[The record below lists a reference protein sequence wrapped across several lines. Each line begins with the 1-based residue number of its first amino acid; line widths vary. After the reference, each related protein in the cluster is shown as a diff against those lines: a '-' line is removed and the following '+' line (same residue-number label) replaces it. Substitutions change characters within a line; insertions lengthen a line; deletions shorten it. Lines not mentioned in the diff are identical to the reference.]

1 MTTNPPKL
9 PQVDQA
15 QVPNAEKSFKWLII
29 LLAIVAGCLLAF
41 YFSNFH
47 AGVGDK
53 GDFGAFGDYFGGVLN
68 PILGFATVS
77 LLVWSLKYQMD
88 ELALSRQ
95 ELALTRQELAETKE
109 ETALSR
115 KAMEEQVTHLKKEA
129 ELSELTRLIAKT
141 IENYEVS
148 LSIKHTSEDFT
159 YRIGSESISH
169 PSHRMDYKTLLE
181 EFYPSLPEEGKIQL
195 AERTLLNTNK
205 LKYLNRIRHLTVL
218 ISDLSL
224 KYYSINKST
233 EFARVYL
240 FDAYDFLHTIN
251 QIYPNE
257 ITLDRAGKIS
267 HILINSMEIMPKNI
281 TE

>member
-41 YFSNFH
+41 YFSIFH
-47 AGVGDK
+47 GGVGDK

-115 KAMEEQVTHLKKEA
+115 KAMEEQVNHIKNEA
-129 ELSELTRLIAKT
+129 KLNELTRLLERSQRKYDALINQTFPITGVKT
-141 IENYEVS
+141 NPNTTRVIKDSYDS
-148 LSIKHTSEDFT
+148 LLN
-159 YRIGSESISH
+159 
-169 PSHRMDYKTLLE
+169 KTLLNADPVTYE
-181 EFYPSLPEEGKIQL
+181 AIIL
-195 AERTLLNTNK
+195 ASTKDENVINHLNILRRET
-205 LKYLNRIRHLTVL
+205 IL
-218 ISDLSL
+218 ISDLAL
-224 KYYSINKST
+224 KYYSLNESE
-233 EFARVYL
+233 EFARAYM
-240 FDAYDFLHTIN
+240 FDSYDMLQAISR
-251 QIYPNE
+251 IYPDE
-257 ITLDRAGKIS
+257 ITQDRITTIASLLAGYMNVAKIP
-267 HILINSMEIMPKNI
+267 NTDKP
-281 TE
+281 

>member
-9 PQVDQA
+9 PQTDQA
-15 QVPNAEKSFKWLII
+15 KAHSAEKSFKWLIK
-29 LLAIVAGCLLAF
+29 LLAF
-41 YFSNFH
+41 VASCLLLFYFSIFH
-47 AGVGDK
+47 GGVGDK

-88 ELALSRQ
+88 ELAL
-95 ELALTRQELAETKE
+95 TRQVLE
-109 ETALSR
+109 ETQKEAALSR

-129 ELSELTRLIAKT
+129 ELNELTRLIAKT

-159 YRIGSESISH
+159 YRTDFQSISH
-169 PSHRMDYKTLLE
+169 PPRVMDYKTLLE

-205 LKYLNRIRHLTVL
+205 LKYLNRIRHLTIL